1 MLSMATKLLN
11 DLMQRSSGL
20 SLSEKRRLALFLT
33 EEVPKDNGGTPE
45 FRLRLNAPE
54 IHSKHREQ
62 YLAWLKAHQKE
73 YGGQYVALHGER
85 LLGSGQTIRDAARAA
100 KENGCL
106 QPFVVYVPRPEG
118 EYWGGWI

>member
-1 MLSMATKLLN
+1 MATELLN

-20 SLSEKRRLALFLT
+20 SLSEKKRLALFLT
-33 EEVPKDNGGTPE
+33 EEVPGDNGAPPE
-45 FRLRLNAPE
+45 FRMRLNAPE

-62 YLAWLKAHQKE
+62 YLTWLKAHRKD

-85 LLGSGQTIRDAARAA
+85 LVGSGETIRDAATAA

-106 QPFVVYVPRPEG
+106 QPFLVYVPRPEG
-118 EYWGGWI
+118 EYWGGWL